1 MKTGPLK
8 RLKVTNF
15 QRHEELDLDDLS
27 PGVNVF
33 VGRSGQGKSAGIFRP
48 MWLIYAN
55 RPVGD
60 EYARDPEILGLP
72 GSKWDKGPTIVE
84 SWWDDP
90 EGETQISRVRG
101 KDTGKDNYYS
111 LGDGVKRRGF
121 GNGSPPEEI
130 LEALNLADLN
140 FDSQHGS
147 LYLLSSKPL
156 EVARELNDII
166 GLDDIDRAYE
176 YINGR
181 KWKESQEKRTQ
192 KALVDS
198 ASKSLSQYDKLP
210 DLESRLQVIE
220 ELERRA
226 RESRSKSLWLRS
238 KAESLR
244 QARAELSKYRDLP
257 ALQASFSKIKG
268 KFQALS
274 DTEDRI
280 DSLQAIADKLR
291 KAGADHKAFA
301 SLDEAN
307 HRVSALLVKKVETLN
322 ATLEN
327 IRSLKGLSSKLK
339 TIRAEKDQADKELKA
354 AEKEFSA
361 LIKDRCPICGRGG
374 GKQ

>member
-1 MKTGPLK
+1 MKIGPLK

-15 QRHEELDLDDLS
+15 QRHQELDLNDLS
-27 PGVNVF
+27 PGVNAF
-33 VGRSGQGKSAGIFRP
+33 VGRSGKGKSAGLFRP
-48 MWLIYAN
+48 LWLLYAN

-60 EYARDPEILGLP
+60 DYAYDPGVIGEP
-72 GSKWDKGPTIVE
+72 GSKWDKGPTKVE

-90 EGETQISRVRG
+90 EEETYISRVRG

-111 LGDGVKRRGF
+111 LGDGIKRRGF

-130 LEALNLADLN
+130 REALNLADLN
-140 FDSQHGS
+140 FDSQHES
-147 LYLLSSKPL
+147 LYLLSAKPL
-156 EVARELNDII
+156 EVARELNGII

-181 KWKESQEKRTQ
+181 KWKEAQEKRTQ
-192 KALVDS
+192 KSTIDS
-198 ASKSLSQYDKLP
+198 KTESLAQYDKLP
-210 DLESRLQVIE
+210 ELESRLLVIE

-226 RESRSKSLWLRS
+226 KESRSKSVWLKS

-244 QARAELSKYRDLP
+244 KAQTELARYQDLP
-257 ALQASFSKIKG
+257 TLQAAYGKVKD

-280 DSLQAIADKLR
+280 ESLQDISDKLR
-291 KAGADHKAFA
+291 KAGADYKAFS

-327 IRSLKGLSSKLK
+327 IRSLEGLSDKLK
-339 TIRAEKDQADKELKA
+339 TIRAEKNQADKELKA
-354 AEKEFSA
+354 AEKEFNT
-361 LIKDRCPICGRGG
+361 LIKDRCPICGRS
-374 GKQ
+374 GK